1 MNDSAGF
8 AQLYDRVLEEIEQRA
23 RINETF
29 LDTDAYRILLATVW
43 ASALL
48 DPARAGIAEQDL
60 EAFYGYLEEN
70 ARPVLGDAKPLLV
83 SCRYLLSRDGNLAMQ
98 RLRVPAGHRDQLQR
112 IAGLMVDPHGLRQ
125 ALQTEY

>member
-1 MNDSAGF
+1 MSDSDAF

-23 RINETF
+23 QINETF

-48 DPARAGIAEQDL
+48 DPARAGIPEQDL
-60 EAFYGYLEEN
+60 EHFFGYLETRAE
-70 ARPVLGDAKPLLV
+70 PVLGGHSPLLE
-83 SCRYLLSRDGNLAMQ
+83 SCRYLLSRDGRLAME
-98 RLRVPAGHRDQLQR
+98 RLRVPAGHRQQLER

-125 ALQTEY
+125 TLQTDY